1 MRLAKNRIFVLK
13 QLLGSMDI
21 LVRILQIIGS
31 LGLLLFGMKLMSE
44 ALQRAAGSRL
54 RQSMGRAG
62 ETIGSQIGAA
72 AAVTATVQSSSAT
85 SVTIAGFTHAG
96 LIDLRRAIG
105 LMMGANIGTV
115 ATVWVIALFG
125 FALRVSVIS
134 IPLVGLG
141 FAFVLLRK
149 SRYRDLGETVIGFAL
164 MLLGLSVLQ
173 ASTNAVAAHTGFFD
187 ELATYAGLGY
197 PSIVVFLLIG
207 VLLTAVLQSSAVT
220 IAMTMIL
227 CQGGWLPLETGAAMV
242 LGANIGTTATAVL
255 ATTTLNTSARRAALA
270 HTAINLFGA
279 LWCAPLLP
287 WIVPGIILCFGLF
300 GGLGAGCT
308 PLMLAFFDTVFN
320 LLNVFIAAN
329 FIPQLMK
336 LLARILPHEASDDQR
351 RLLALDSGMIST
363 PELALMQA
371 HHEIATHAKRM
382 LKMFNMVRE
391 LTCTRQLEE
400 FRRGYAH
407 VEKYERITDR
417 VEREIVVF
425 LSHIVSQD
433 NSERATVRLQRMFRT
448 VSDIELIGDENLELA
463 RTIRAKRERDL
474 WFDRTLREDAER
486 LYDMTEEAIYRMT
499 LCLEHPEPEEV
510 GQARKLGEVV
520 RSWAEGRRTELLARL
535 GEEGA
540 NPTAV
545 FFFLEL
551 TERCAKLVGTA
562 TRMAVEQAEEA
573 M

>member
-1 MRLAKNRIFVLK
+1 M
-13 QLLGSMDI
+13 
-21 LVRILQIIGS
+21 
-31 LGLLLFGMKLMSE
+31 
-44 ALQRAAGSRL
+44 
-54 RQSMGRAG
+54 
-62 ETIGSQIGAA
+62 
-72 AAVTATVQSSSAT
+72 
-85 SVTIAGFTHAG
+85 
-96 LIDLRRAIG
+96 
-105 LMMGANIGTV
+105 
-115 ATVWVIALFG
+115 
-125 FALRVSVIS
+125 
-134 IPLVGLG
+134 
-141 FAFVLLRK
+141 
-149 SRYRDLGETVIGFAL
+149 
-164 MLLGLSVLQ
+164 
-173 ASTNAVAAHTGFFD
+173 
-187 ELATYAGLGY
+187 
-197 PSIVVFLLIG
+197 
-207 VLLTAVLQSSAVT
+207 
-220 IAMTMIL
+220 
-227 CQGGWLPLETGAAMV
+227 ETGAAMV